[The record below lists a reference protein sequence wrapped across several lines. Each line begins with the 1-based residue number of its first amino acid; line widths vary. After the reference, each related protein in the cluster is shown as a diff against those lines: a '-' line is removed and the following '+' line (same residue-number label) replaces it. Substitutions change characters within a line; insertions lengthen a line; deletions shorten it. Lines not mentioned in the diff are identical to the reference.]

1 MDSDEETDMFEIA
14 TFLEH
19 EIAKGQIYR
28 QGTRLEYPEI
38 YYKSHSHGQ
47 QFLLHQTSSMVSEL
61 APLVLY
67 LKHTVRSGDLLIIE
81 EPESHLHPANQ
92 RRLAQAIAK
101 MVRNGLKVMLTTHSD
116 FFLSQLSNFVR
127 LSELADERAKMNYGE
142 DDYLNAEEVG
152 CYLFEWD
159 DGGEGSVI
167 RELQVDAENG
177 IPEGEFYDVSE
188 ALYNEYVDIERARIT
203 QG

>member
-1 MDSDEETDMFEIA
+1 MDSDEETDLIEIA

-28 QGTRLEYPEI
+28 QGTHLEYPEI
-38 YYKSHSHGQ
+38 YYESHGQ

-61 APLVLY
+61 VPLVLY

-81 EPESHLHPANQ
+81 EPESHLHPENQ
-92 RRLAQAIAK
+92 RILAQAIVK
-101 MVRNGLKVMLTTHSD
+101 MVRSGLKVMLTTHSD

-127 LSELADERAKMNYGE
+127 LSELEDERAKMNYGE
-142 DDYLNAEEVG
+142 DDFLSPEEVG

-159 DGGEGSVI
+159 KGREGSVI
-167 RELQVDAENG
+167 REIPVDAENG
-177 IPEGEFYDVSE
+177 IPEDEFYAVSE
-188 ALYNEYVDIERARIT
+188 ALYNEYVDLERARMRIE
-203 QG
+203 